1 MKVLVFQKL
10 KFSEGG
16 KKKKKK
22 VKCKKE
28 ATYPILEVDRFGL
41 DSVSPCLGS

>member
-16 KKKKKK
+16 GGKK

-28 ATYPILEVDRFGL
+28 ATYPILEADRFGL
-41 DSVSPCLGS
+41 DSASPCLGS